1 MVCFRT
7 ANNKLYEEYGY
18 FCVTAAENLA
28 VTDLS
33 SKLPWNYY
41 GDRWFVYIAVD
52 VSLVLHSKHI
62 GGITSFLSLSCSVSI
77 TYFFKLMWILPE
89 YV

>member
-41 GDRWFVYIAVD
+41 GDRWFVYIAV
-52 VSLVLHSKHI
+52 
-62 GGITSFLSLSCSVSI
+62 
-77 TYFFKLMWILPE
+77 
-89 YV
+89 

>member
-1 MVCFRT
+1 MR
-7 ANNKLYEEYGY
+7 AENNKLYEDYDNFY
-18 FCVTAAENLA
+18 ITAAENFA

-33 SKLPWNYY
+33 SKLAWNDY
-41 GDRWFVYIAVD
+41 GERWFVYIAVE
-52 VSLVLHSKHI
+52 VSLVLHSKHD
-62 GGITSFLSLSCSVSI
+62 GGITSFLSLSHTISI